1 MAGAFAKICLEIS
14 SVEGKLLVM
23 ATQKKIVHKRERVCV
38 LREDS
43 PPYHANGD
51 ASQHARTVVK
61 SEHQKISLSSR
72 EQDFKRIRAT
82 IEPELVL
89 SVSNALVAK
98 GDSLQLLQKLPA
110 HSISLI
116 LTDPPYH
123 ATKKRNI
130 YGDTAFAEDKHYIE
144 WMAEYAT
151 EWRRVLRSNGSL
163 FCFCDSSMSGR
174 LDVLFAKN
182 FNVLSHIVWTKPNDP
197 GFDGWKG
204 KMKKEALR
212 QWYPHSERILF
223 AEPAVETNLFRSPF
237 AEFLRK
243 ARKQSG
249 LSMHQL
255 TAKIGAHGKVNH
267 GGAVSNWEDGRNTPS
282 RDQYEKMRMAL
293 VETGKV
299 ESMPPYEDVIRP
311 FTMDASKEFT
321 DVWTFPSV
329 RPYKGKHPAEKPAAM
344 LEHAIEATTFPG
356 DIVLDCFGGG
366 GSTAL
371 AALKL
376 KRRTVS
382 MEIEPTWANEIASR
396 VEDAAEAD
404 TSFLSTARNGNG
416 HGLPRINGNKS
427 RQLALFAAG
436 K

>member
-1 MAGAFAKICLEIS
+1 M
-14 SVEGKLLVM
+14 
-23 ATQKKIVHKRERVCV
+23 TPRERDL
-38 LREDS
+38 LRIKKAVD
-43 PPYHANGD
+43 H
-51 ASQHARTVVK
+51 
-61 SEHQKISLSSR
+61 
-72 EQDFKRIRAT
+72 
-82 IEPELVL
+82 ELVL
-89 SVSNALVAK
+89 SMPSALVAR
-98 GDSLQLLQKLPA
+98 GDSLALLRKLPA
-110 HSISLI
+110 QSVSLI

-130 YGDTAFAEDKHYIE
+130 FGDTAFAEDQQYLD
-144 WMAEYAT
+144 WMAEYAV
-151 EWRRVLRSNGSL
+151 EWRRVLRPNGCF
-163 FCFCDSSMSGR
+163 FCFCDSSMTAR
-174 LDVLFAKN
+174 LEVLFSKS
-182 FNVLSHIVWTKPNDP
+182 FNVLSHVVWTKPNDP

-243 ARKQSG
+243 VRKAAG

-282 RDQYEKMRMAL
+282 QEQYEKIRVAL
-293 VETGKV
+293 LETGKV
-299 ESMPPYEDVIRP
+299 DEMPPYEDVIRP
-311 FTMDASKEFT
+311 FVIDASKEFT

-344 LEHAIEATTFPG
+344 LEHAIEATTYPG
-356 DIVLDCFGGG
+356 DIVLDCFAGS

-376 KRRTVS
+376 KRRAVA
-382 MEIEPTWANEIASR
+382 MEIELTWAEEIAAR
-396 VEDAAEAD
+396 VEEAVSAD
-404 TSFLSTARNGNG
+404 SRAPALHERNG
-416 HGLPRINGNKS
+416 HAVTRAHVSRP
-427 RQLALFAAG
+427 RQLGLFSAG

>member
-1 MAGAFAKICLEIS
+1 MPKKLVKYTLRRRKSRRVRETQESSIATAVHGEDDVSARGQTFAVAPLGRDE
-14 SVEGKLLVM
+14 
-23 ATQKKIVHKRERVCV
+23 T
-38 LREDS
+38 
-43 PPYHANGD
+43 N
-51 ASQHARTVVK
+51 
-61 SEHQKISLSSR
+61 SR
-72 EQDFKRIRAT
+72 ELDFNRIKAV
-82 IEPELVL
+82 IESHLVL
-89 SVSNALVAK
+89 STSRALVAE
-98 GDSLQLLQKLPA
+98 GDSLALLRGLPS
-110 HSISLI
+110 HCVSLI

-123 ATKKRNI
+123 ATKKWNI
-130 YGDTAFAEDKHYIE
+130 YGDRAFAQDQHYLE
-144 WMAEYAT
+144 WMADYAT
-151 EWRRVLRSNGSL
+151 EWRRVLRPNGSL
-163 FCFCDSSMSGR
+163 FCFCDSSMAGR
-174 LDVLFAKN
+174 LEVLFSKN
-182 FNVLSHIVWTKPNDP
+182 FNVLSHVVWTKPNDP

-223 AEPAVETNLFRSPF
+223 AEPAVEGNLHRSPF
-237 AEFLRK
+237 AQFLYEV
-243 ARKQSG
+243 RKQSG

-267 GGAVSNWEDGRNTPS
+267 GGAVSNWEAGRNTPS
-282 RDQYEKMRMAL
+282 REQYEKMCKAL
-293 VETGKV
+293 IETERV
-299 ESMPPYEDVIRP
+299 ESMPPYEDVIRI

-376 KRRTVS
+376 KRRTVAI
-382 MEIEPTWANEIASR
+382 EIESAWAAKIASR
-396 VEDAAEAD
+396 VEAYFETEVILRPEARD
-404 TSFLSTARNGNG
+404 YRQSAKLTKY
-416 HGLPRINGNKS
+416 KS
-427 RQLALFAAG
+427 PQLALFSAG